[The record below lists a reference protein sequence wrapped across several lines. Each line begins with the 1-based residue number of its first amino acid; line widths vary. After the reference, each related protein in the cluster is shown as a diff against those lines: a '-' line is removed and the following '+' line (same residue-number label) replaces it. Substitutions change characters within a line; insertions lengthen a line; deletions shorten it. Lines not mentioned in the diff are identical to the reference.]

1 LTGAFQK
8 GRNPLLNGGR
18 NVNLGV
24 AHFYQGGT
32 LGVDVY
38 IPLYSGRTK
47 VVWASGIYS
56 FHYKELKLQR
66 GSLNKRKRKN

>member
-1 LTGAFQK
+1 LAGAFQK
-8 GRNPLLNGGR
+8 GRHSLLNGGR
-18 NVNLGV
+18 NVNFGV

-47 VVWASGIYS
+47 VVWASGINS
-56 FHYKELKLQR
+56 FHFKKFKLQR